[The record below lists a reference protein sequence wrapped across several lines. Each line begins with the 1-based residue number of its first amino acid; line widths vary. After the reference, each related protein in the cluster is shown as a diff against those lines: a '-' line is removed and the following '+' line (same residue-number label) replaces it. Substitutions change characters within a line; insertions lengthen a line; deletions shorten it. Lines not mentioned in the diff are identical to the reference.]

1 MQNRKNYVIK
11 NVYEKKE
18 KLGLV
23 LQGETPKHGTEFSMF
38 YDEEGIHVR
47 IECEIG
53 KMPRSA
59 FKGEFVPV
67 WQGNAVEVFLSPEGR
82 EDWYYEFDF
91 APNGSYHHCHIY
103 NPDGK
108 TAYNHGL
115 APEHGVKGKIHIQKG
130 FKKGVWTT
138 EMFIPFAEMGLAG
151 KSLDEIKGMPW
162 RFNLY
167 RIDCETDEYSSFS
180 PTRVGFINFHVS
192 SSFADLIFE

>member
-1 MQNRKNYVIK
+1 MQQRKSYTIK
-11 NVYEKKE
+11 TEYGAAEN
-18 KLGLV
+18 LGLV
-23 LQGETPKHGTEFSMF
+23 LQGETPKHGTQFSMF
-38 YDEEGIHVR
+38 YDKEGIHVR

-53 KMPRSA
+53 KLPTSA

-67 WQGNAVEVFLSPEGR
+67 WQGNAVEVFLSPEGK

-103 NPDGK
+103 NPDGW
-108 TAYNHGL
+108 TAYNHGI
-115 APEHGVKGKIHIQKG
+115 APDHGVKGNIRIKKG

-138 EMFIPFAEMGLAG
+138 EMFIPFAEVGLKD

-167 RIDCETDEYSSFS
+167 RIDRETEEYSSFS
-180 PTRVGFINFHVS
+180 PTRAECINFHAS
-192 SSFADLIFE
+192 ASFADLIFE